1 MTWVSPSYAA
11 HEARKAGFK
20 HSHDHAVRIMRAHGH
35 FKDKIKRRSD
45 HRDLVDLDAYL
56 EVAKYIST
64 EREKRKQQAADARQQ
79 VEEGRLAELERE
91 IKAARKWA
99 ADADIERQAAV
110 TECERLRKI
119 VASLSESLRML
130 DAAGYENSSGA
141 QLKQEG
147 KAND

>member
-1 MTWVSPSYAA
+1 MNWVSPSYAA

-20 HSHDHAVRIMRAHGH
+20 HSHEDAIAIMRAHGH

-56 EVAKYIST
+56 EVAKHIFT
-64 EREKRKQQAADARQQ
+64 EREKRKEQSAQARQQ
-79 VEEGRLAELERE
+79 AEDNRIAELERE

-99 ADADIERQAAV
+99 ADADIERQAAL
-110 TECERLRKI
+110 TECDRLRKI

-130 DAAGYENSSGA
+130 DAAGYDKSPSA